1 MVNVPVEFVFFSVF
15 LSCYKAEALFS
26 AKMVASFG
34 QHTLSKMGFIIMFV
48 KAFNV
53 ITMRVLAIKPST
65 GKNVPLIW

>member
-1 MVNVPVEFVFFSVF
+1 
-15 LSCYKAEALFS
+15 
-26 AKMVASFG
+26 MVASFG